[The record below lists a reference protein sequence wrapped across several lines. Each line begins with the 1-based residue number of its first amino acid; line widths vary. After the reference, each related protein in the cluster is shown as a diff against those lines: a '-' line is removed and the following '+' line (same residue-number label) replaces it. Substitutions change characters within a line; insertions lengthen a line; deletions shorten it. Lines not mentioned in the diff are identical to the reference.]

1 MPKEQIFEI
10 KKPGKPE
17 VPEKE
22 ISPKISWS
30 PEATK
35 QGEELVSQISSLKE
49 SLDQAEAAGDLKTQ
63 EKILDQITPLT
74 ERLEVLA
81 KEEAW
86 LFEQLTQKEL
96 AEQYESQKKIFEKAG
111 ILEKL
116 SSGETGIKG
125 IDKKEY
131 AFPKMEEI
139 SKLMREN
146 QEVLKTKTE
155 QGFTNL
161 LIVPFG
167 MKLDDLIERYKQV
180 ILKHHKAGK
189 LFATKKEPKEPDKPL
204 ELDEKEPVWAWG
216 KYKNADT
223 EGKLVYYPKE
233 FSQENHQGKTK
244 KEILEK
250 EGAWNILFIEDLPNI
265 PREGKGETIGE
276 RKQLEANKTPKEYL
290 NALQD
295 ESIYQNE
302 TGMTPED
309 QLVYALIHLE
319 QTNQVIDD
327 YSGHGSASYQ
337 LGAYF
342 PASGDVPDADWN
354 RDNRQVYLYRFSPGV
369 SSSGGGLR
377 SAVRVLKS

>member
-1 MPKEQIFEI
+1 
-10 KKPGKPE
+10 
-17 VPEKE
+17 
-22 ISPKISWS
+22 
-30 PEATK
+30 
-35 QGEELVSQISSLKE
+35 
-49 SLDQAEAAGDLKTQ
+49 
-63 EKILDQITPLT
+63 
-74 ERLEVLA
+74 
-81 KEEAW
+81 
-86 LFEQLTQKEL
+86 
-96 AEQYESQKKIFEKAG
+96 
-111 ILEKL
+111 
-116 SSGETGIKG
+116 
-125 IDKKEY
+125 
-131 AFPKMEEI
+131 MEEI
-139 SKLMREN
+139 SKMMREN

-223 EGKLVYYPKE
+223 EGELVYYPKE
-233 FSQENHQGKTK
+233 FFQENHQGKTK

-302 TGMTPED
+302 TGLTPED
-309 QLVYALIHLE
+309 QLTYAILHLE
-319 QTNQVIDD
+319 QTDQVIDD

-342 PASGDVPDADWN
+342 PASGYVPSAYWCRGTRRAGLD
-354 RDNRQVYLYRFSPGV
+354 
-369 SSSGGGLR
+369 GGNPGLR
-377 SAVRVLKS
+377 DSDDGVRAGVKV

>member
-1 MPKEQIFEI
+1 MPEQFRKFTPEEELARLKPTPVETKEPLELT
-10 KKPGKPE
+10 KKQDE
-17 VPEKE
+17 HLVDLLQRAKE
-22 ISPKISWS
+22 A
-30 PEATK
+30 EK
-35 QGEELVSQISSLKE
+35 QGELEQAIKLFQQYKEEYQALREEKEGKEFE
-49 SLDQAEAAGDLKTQ
+49 SLSS
-63 EKILDQITPLT
+63 
-74 ERLEVLA
+74 
-81 KEEAW
+81 
-86 LFEQLTQKEL
+86 KEL
-96 AEQYESQKKIFEKAG
+96 TEQYESQKE
-111 ILEKL
+111 ILEKVGILKKL
-116 SSGETGIKG
+116 SCGEMGIKG

-139 SKLMREN
+139 SKMMREK

-342 PASGDVPDADWN
+342 PASDYCRTRTG
-354 RDNRQVYLYRFSPGV
+354 LV
-369 SSSGGGLR
+369 STVR
-377 SAVRVLKS
+377 STCTGTAPFIPVLTMAFGRR

>member
-1 MPKEQIFEI
+1 MPYQFEKYAPGEELARLKPSAPETKEPLKLT
-10 KKPGKPE
+10 KKQDE
-17 VPEKE
+17 HLVDLLQRAKE
-22 ISPKISWS
+22 A
-30 PEATK
+30 EK
-35 QGEELVSQISSLKE
+35 QGELEQAIKLFQQYKEEYQALREEKEGKEFE
-49 SLDQAEAAGDLKTQ
+49 SLSS
-63 EKILDQITPLT
+63 
-74 ERLEVLA
+74 
-81 KEEAW
+81 
-86 LFEQLTQKEL
+86 KEL
-96 AEQYESQKKIFEKAG
+96 TEQYESQKQ
-111 ILEKL
+111 ILEKIGILKKL
-116 SSGETGIKG
+116 SCGEMGIKG

-139 SKLMREN
+139 SKMMREK

-223 EGKLVYYPKE
+223 EGELVYYPKE
-233 FSQENHQGKTK
+233 FFQENHQGKTK

-250 EGAWNILFIEDLPNI
+250 EGAWNILFIEELPNI

-342 PASGDVPDADWN
+342 PASDDVPNAYWN
-354 RDNRQVYLYRFSPGV
+354 RDDRQVYLHGYSPGY
-369 SSSGGGLR
+369 SGSDDGLR
-377 SAVRVLKS
+377 SAVKVLKS

>member
-10 KKPGKPE
+10 KKQGKPE

-22 ISPKISWS
+22 TGPEIFWS

-35 QGEELVSQISSLKE
+35 EGEKLVKQISSLKQA
-49 SLDQAEAAGDLKTQ
+49 LNQAEAEGDLKTQ
-63 EKILDQITPLT
+63 GKILDQIDPLVK
-74 ERLEVLA
+74 RLEILA
-81 KEEAW
+81 EKETM

-96 AEQYESQKKIFEKAG
+96 TKQYEFQKKIFEKAG

-116 SSGETGIKG
+116 STGEMVIKG
-125 IDKKEY
+125 IDNQNY
-131 AFPKMEEI
+131 TFPKMEEI
-139 SKLMREN
+139 SKMMKEN
-146 QEVLKTKTE
+146 QEVLQTKIE
-155 QGFTNL
+155 QGFQKL

-180 ILKHHKAGK
+180 ILEHHKAGK
-189 LFATKKEPKEPDKPL
+189 LLATKKDPSEPDEKL
-204 ELDEKEPVWAWG
+204 ELDEKDPIYVWD

-244 KEILEK
+244 KEILEQTK
-250 EGAWNILFIEDLPNI
+250 QGFNILLIEDLPNI
-265 PREGKGETIGE
+265 PREGKGEEVGGRE
-276 RKQLEANKTPKEYL
+276 QLEANKPPNEYL

-302 TGMTPED
+302 TGLTPED
-309 QLVYALIHLE
+309 QLTYAILHLE
-319 QTNQVIDD
+319 QTDQVIDD

-342 PASGDVPDADWN
+342 PASDRVPGASWRRGSRQANLSRYNPRN
-354 RDNRQVYLYRFSPGV
+354 RSSDNGV
-369 SSSGGGLR
+369 RAG
-377 SAVRVLKS
+377 VKV